1 MFILFRPVSSPS
13 VEGFFF
19 HKFENVWNIRGQ
31 DRVTNNMKS
40 LSALGCFVLLALIAT
55 CFAHTQNTTPG
66 LKLTTHG
73 PSRPD
78 KVVHT
83 DAEWKVLL
91 TKKQYEIL
99 RGHGTEAAF
108 CSPLLANHGEGT
120 FYCAACGL
128 PLFTTGAKFDSGT
141 GWPSFF
147 QPATKDAV
155 WYKLDTGFGMIRTEV
170 NCSRCDSHLGHVF
183 DDGPADKGGR
193 RYCMNG
199 EALNFKPKAKK

>member
-1 MFILFRPVSSPS
+1 MTSQIAF
-13 VEGFFF
+13 
-19 HKFENVWNIRGQ
+19 
-31 DRVTNNMKS
+31 T
-40 LSALGCFVLLALIAT
+40 ALGLCSLVGLSYAALGG
-55 CFAHTQNTTPG
+55 FAGGPDDLEQGKGASTVVVAANDPRNPTPG
-66 LKLTTHG
+66 LTLTSRG
-73 PSRPD
+73 PNVKD

-83 DAEWKVLL
+83 ETEWKKQL
-91 TKKQYEIL
+91 TPKQYAIL

-108 CSPLLANHGEGT
+108 CSPLLANHGHGT
-120 FYCAACGL
+120 FYCAACGNA
-128 PLFTTGAKFDSGT
+128 LFTTDAKFNSGT

-155 WYKLDTGFGMIRTEV
+155 WYKLDTGYGMRRTEV

-199 EALNFKPKAKK
+199 EALDFKNTK